1 MTVFLVPVMGALLNG
16 EAPQVSAQRRTSIPN
31 ARQASFD
38 KRDGSNVSPKY

>member
-16 EAPQVSAQRRTSIPN
+16 EAPQVSAQRTSIPN